1 MAAPTVS
8 GRRVAPQALDRP
20 TVVLVH
26 GAANSAGVWRF
37 WRARLEAHGYA
48 TRAPDL
54 RGHGRAPCENLGRVS
69 MADYVADVTA
79 AVENLSTP
87 PVLVGWSMG
96 ALVALMYG
104 AVAPTLGVLAL
115 GPSTPGPLLEQPA
128 SREPVPG
135 VFGPE
140 AYGITDPASPSQP
153 TMPDLDQEEIAI
165 ALASLGPESAFARQ
179 ERRCGIWF
187 DPRGFAGSVVIA
199 AGERDESFPPP
210 ACRRVARFLN
220 ADYVEFPG
228 ASHWGLVLNRRAL
241 DAAWPAIVAW
251 LERLR

>member
-1 MAAPTVS
+1 M
-8 GRRVAPQALDRP
+8 
-20 TVVLVH
+20 H

-37 WRARLEAHGYA
+37 WRERLEAAGYT

-54 RGHGRAPCENLGRVS
+54 RGHGAAPCADLARVS
-69 MADYVADVTA
+69 MADYVADVAA
-79 AVENLSTP
+79 AVRGLSRP

-96 ALVALMYG
+96 GLLALMYG

-115 GPSTPGPLLEQPA
+115 GPSTPGSLLEAPA
-128 SREPVPG
+128 SRQPAPG
-135 VFGPE
+135 LLGPE
-140 AYGITDPASPSQP
+140 TYGITDRTSVSQP
-153 TMPDLDQEEIAI
+153 AMPDLDPEEIGV

-179 ERRCGIWF
+179 ERRRGVWF
-187 DPRGFAGSVVIA
+187 DPRGSTGPVLIA
-199 AGERDESFPPP
+199 AGERDESFPPA

-220 ADYVEFPG
+220 AGYAEFPG

-241 DAAWPAIVAW
+241 DAAWPEISGW